1 MSPSILGFQSPLLRG
16 IAEQLQL
23 PSVRELARQP
33 GSHEI
38 YRITIH
44 YFDGRACNSV
54 STLRRIV
61 AGNFVL
67 GSAFQRALGN
77 KSLAHTIER
86 ERYADFVK
94 ALNSLNFD
102 HMGDQPNLPGYNS
115 TDLWMVERAAGTFS
129 HSVILA
135 PELARDNYMRLVNAV
150 RNGLPE
156 ALRQIK

>member
-1 MSPSILGFQSPLLRG
+1 MSPSILGFHSPLLRG

-54 STLRRIV
+54 STLRRV
-61 AGNFVL
+61 PPGNFVL
-67 GSAFQRALGN
+67 ETAYQRALGN

-102 HMGDQPNLPGYNS
+102 HMGDQSNLPGYNS

-135 PELARDNYMRLVNAV
+135 PDLARDSFARLANAV
-150 RNGLPE
+150 KNGLPE
-156 ALRQIK
+156 VLRMVK